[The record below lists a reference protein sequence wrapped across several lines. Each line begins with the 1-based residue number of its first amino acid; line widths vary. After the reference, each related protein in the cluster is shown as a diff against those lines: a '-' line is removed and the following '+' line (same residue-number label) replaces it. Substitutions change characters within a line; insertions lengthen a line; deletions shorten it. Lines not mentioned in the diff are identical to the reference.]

1 MIFKIKFKNNSYL
14 LAITKLGPFAD
25 LRCPLSHLP
34 PFLRQIVFVP
44 QSTRHQDPTRGA
56 CDNRGTATNEKDFY
70 KQRKTQASLFKTTK
84 MLHKRN
90 R

>member
-56 CDNRGTATNEKDFY
+56 CDNRSTAINEKDFL
-70 KQRKTQASLFKTTK
+70 QTTK
-84 MLHKRN
+84 NPSFIIYKN
-90 R
+90 GEVK